1 MRQGSYKFGVRIDKS
16 SFLIFLIIVDVVHIE
31 NEKNINSTHKLPRNI
46 LHRIVLASW
55 AEILIIRIGIP
66 LPLFRLD
73 DHKLLITWH
82 LVFTENKRKETGRK
96 TGREG
101 ERERERDKNC

>member
-1 MRQGSYKFGVRIDKS
+1 M
-16 SFLIFLIIVDVVHIE
+16 VHSE

-46 LHRIVLASW
+46 LHRRVLASW
-55 AEILIIRIGIP
+55 AEILLIRIDI
-66 LPLFRLD
+66 LLLVFRLD
-73 DHKLLITWH
+73 DHKLLFTRH

-101 ERERERDKNC
+101 ERQEWDRSF